1 MIINFSVL
9 KSLKQGIVEF
19 FVPFSYNNSED
30 MVAYFEKGMFRI
42 FGLQNLSNIQ
52 FSVLTIF
59 GVIQTLLFIPK
70 GLTSKQ
76 CTTCN

>member
-1 MIINFSVL
+1 MIRNFSVL

-30 MVAYFEKGMFRI
+30 MMTYFEKDMFRI
-42 FGLQNLSNIQ
+42 FDLQNLSNIQ

-59 GVIQTLLFIPK
+59 EVIQTLLFIQK
-70 GLTSKQ
+70 GLTLKQ